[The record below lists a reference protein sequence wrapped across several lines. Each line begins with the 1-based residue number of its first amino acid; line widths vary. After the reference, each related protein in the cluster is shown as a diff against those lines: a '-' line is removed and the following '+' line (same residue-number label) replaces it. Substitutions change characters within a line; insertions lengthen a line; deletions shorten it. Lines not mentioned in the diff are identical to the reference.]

1 MKSNYV
7 TPFQTERVGEPLKE
21 SELMWG
27 IFKLTGNVDAYLI
40 YLDCI
45 QAERDLPG
53 NNDVQGRQ

>member
-1 MKSNYV
+1 VKSKCV

-53 NNDVQGRQ
+53 SSELQGGQ